1 MRVQFNLNCKPSS
14 SLIFLSPTI
23 EPLGF
28 WEVLWTV
35 GVTNFII
42 KFLFMGIKCLI
53 LLLPSLL
60 VKHRTQVGAIRNKI
74 WAVQVQQVLL
84 CVFLSPGSVA
94 DADWRAGSGPPGHG
108 SCFTVVPLPGHVPGG
123 WRHPWTD
130 TGGPSGIALPHTEG
144 VCSNQAQVRVII
156 VFKNKTWNIFFFF
169 LVLFLSFSSWDC
181 MDTGCLYWKL
191 WGYS

>member
-35 GVTNFII
+35 GVTNFVI

-94 DADWRAGSGPPGHG
+94 DAD
-108 SCFTVVPLPGHVPGG
+108 
-123 WRHPWTD
+123 
-130 TGGPSGIALPHTEG
+130 
-144 VCSNQAQVRVII
+144 
-156 VFKNKTWNIFFFF
+156 
-169 LVLFLSFSSWDC
+169 
-181 MDTGCLYWKL
+181 
-191 WGYS
+191 